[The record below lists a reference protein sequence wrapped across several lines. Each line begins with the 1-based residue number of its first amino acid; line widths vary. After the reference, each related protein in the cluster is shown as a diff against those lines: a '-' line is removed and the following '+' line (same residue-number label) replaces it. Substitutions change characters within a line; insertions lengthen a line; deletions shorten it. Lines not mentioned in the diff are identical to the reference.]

1 MGYLILLLTIIVY
14 LIRPAEWI
22 PALYFNWNMV
32 LNGLGVIALAGIAM
46 NKKKTFSY
54 DRTTLFLIWFICSMM
69 LSNIVNG
76 QFYTIGT
83 YFSQVLS
90 TLIIFVLTQTAISR
104 PKQMDNFILLIVC
117 LILFICYQCYL
128 QYTTGANWGGLE
140 PISRSLGMVDP
151 DTGLSMAR
159 ELQVVWFGI
168 LQDPNDLGM
177 LLIAFMP
184 YIANRIF
191 YQGLTITRKL
201 FWLFAFILIAYIVIL
216 TNSRGSMLS
225 LIGGLACFYIIKKR
239 SMTGYVMAGVIALVL
254 LAVAP
259 SRMGE
264 IGSGDYSAMGRV
276 YAWILAL
283 ELLAMNPFFGIGATH
298 FLDYHTLTTHNS
310 YVLAMV
316 ENGLIGFFGYLSI
329 SVIAIYTMIKV
340 AYAVEDKKRSI
351 EIMALVSGM
360 LGILISIFFISR
372 TYVLLPYLYIAIM
385 MTYIRVYCPEL
396 HQEYINK
403 LSLKKL
409 TVITLSF
416 IVFIYLFNRLATM
429 LLI

>member
-1 MGYLILLLTIIVY
+1 MGYFILLLTIIVY

-32 LNGLGVIALAGIAM
+32 LNGLGLIAIAGIAISR
-46 NKKKTFSY
+46 KKKFSY

-69 LSNIVNG
+69 LSNIING

-83 YFSQVLS
+83 YFTQVLS
-90 TLIIFVLTQTAISR
+90 TLIIFVLTQTAINK
-104 PKQMDNFILLIVC
+104 PKQIDNFILLIVY
-117 LILFICYQCYL
+117 LILFICFQCYL

-140 PISRSLGMVDP
+140 PISRSLSQIDP
-151 DTGLSMAR
+151 DSGLSVSR
-159 ELQVVWFGI
+159 ELQVVWYGI

-184 YIANRIF
+184 YIVNRVF
-191 YQGLTITRKL
+191 YQELSFVKKMFWFIAFLSIT
-201 FWLFAFILIAYIVIL
+201 YTVIL

-239 SMTGYVMAGVIALVL
+239 SLTGYVVAGIIALAL

-264 IGSGDYSAMGRV
+264 LGSGDHSAMGRV

-283 ELLAMNPFFGIGATH
+283 ELLAMNPLFGIGAKH
-298 FLDYHTLTTHNS
+298 FLDFHSLTTHNS

-329 SVIAIYTMIKV
+329 FVIAIYTMIKV
-340 AYAVEDKKRSI
+340 AYKVEDQKKST
-351 EIMALVSGM
+351 EIIALVSGI

-385 MTYIRVYCPEL
+385 MTYIRIHFPEL
-396 HQEYINK
+396 HNEYINK
-403 LSLKKL
+403 LSIMRLV
-409 TVITLSF
+409 VITLSF